1 MSIIVDIV
9 LIIFLALMFL
19 WGYKKGFLDRAWWLV
34 DIALIVALGLL
45 LVPTVSDALTVHTGL
60 YGALKNALSVME
72 EEAERKA
79 ALIVDIIVWV
89 GIGIIVIILMAILK
103 AVLKK
108 LRQYAFFKIVDG
120 ILGGIYLVVITF
132 AVLMVLGLL
141 VGTFTNYSAI
151 AKAHDFCAD
160 SYVFRYIFGANPF
173 ESFAAEHFPLGT
185 WVAKLFAK

>member
-72 EEAERKA
+72 EEAERTA
-79 ALIVDIIVWV
+79 DGVL
-89 GIGIIVIILMAILK
+89 IGIIVIILMAILK

-132 AVLMVLGLL
+132 AVLMALGLL

-173 ESFAAEHFPLGT
+173 ESFAAEYFPLGT

>member
-1 MSIIVDIV
+1 M
-9 LIIFLALMFL
+9 
-19 WGYKKGFLDRAWWLV
+19 
-34 DIALIVALGLL
+34 
-45 LVPTVSDALTVHTGL
+45 
-60 YGALKNALSVME
+60 
-72 EEAERKA
+72 
-79 ALIVDIIVWV
+79 
-89 GIGIIVIILMAILK
+89 
-103 AVLKK
+103 
-108 LRQYAFFKIVDG
+108 DG